1 MLCRDFIK
9 GEINCG
15 DQNMSFFVVCFWDF
29 LFFFPG
35 CKYVNLEE
43 RRGALL
49 HFDPR
54 YPEFT
59 TTALNKP

>member
-1 MLCRDFIK
+1 MFYC
-9 GEINCG
+9 
-15 DQNMSFFVVCFWDF
+15 VVCFGDF
-29 LFFFPG
+29 LFFFLG

-49 HFDPR
+49 HFDPW

-59 TTALNKP
+59 TIPLNKP

>member
-1 MLCRDFIK
+1 MDLCPVEDFIK
-9 GEINCG
+9 RETVEIKT
-15 DQNMSFFVVCFWDF
+15 CFSLLCVF
-29 LFFFPG
+29 GVFFPG

-49 HFDPR
+49 HFDPW

-59 TTALNKP
+59 TIAVNKP

>member
-1 MLCRDFIK
+1 MFY
-9 GEINCG
+9 
-15 DQNMSFFVVCFWDF
+15 FVVCFWDF

-49 HFDPR
+49 HFDPW

-59 TTALNKP
+59 TIPLNKP